1 MRQWHNSYDSFYYCW
16 HILLRKHWASA
27 WQCNS
32 QGTWQGSYMAAGLTL
47 CSADPSAQGRNTE
60 EKMRT
65 GAAICRAKWHRVL
78 GEVLMPHNI
87 YLDCFSILLAS
98 RNHSTNYIRIDDVKN
113 LLHTIR
119 AKMNILLISRACQ
132 QQCVG
137 QWTGWPHGGEREPSM
152 ISSGIHWSRKT
163 VCSVICSTFRI
174 QWTPSWLHSRE
185 EHTTTLLCNGVPL
198 TLNITTFFRPT
209 NSVIQRAWQI
219 SLLHLQIQPLF
230 CFSGQI
236 CESIR
241 YHLTE
246 CPVA

>member
-1 MRQWHNSYDSFYYCW
+1 MTVQLTRDMTSFLHGGGAHAVLCWPISSRQEYRGDNADRCCHLSGQM
-16 HILLRKHWASA
+16 APGA
-27 WQCNS
+27 W
-32 QGTWQGSYMAAGLTL
+32 
-47 CSADPSAQGRNTE
+47 
-60 EKMRT
+60 
-65 GAAICRAKWHRVL
+65 
-78 GEVLMPHNI
+78 EVLMPHNI
-87 YLDCFSILLAS
+87 SLDCFSILLAS